1 MEREEGLWGTR
12 RHAAPPTPPEHL
24 AQQTLTHLGSSLL
37 STRQLRGE
45 QPSVISAA
53 APQWRQRAPEKWVW
67 CPAQQSGEGR
77 VKANPHSLFGLG
89 RCAVSN
95 RPPVPRGGACGGDRE
110 EEGTSAAKPPGP
122 LGRSIWVTAAN
133 LSLGSGPSLGWRHR
147 TGTCMRAER
156 DSVPSSLR
164 PRCARDR
171 LAQRPGRRGYARP
184 RVRSGDGDAER

>member
-1 MEREEGLWGTR
+1 MGDS
-12 RHAAPPTPPEHL
+12 AARCPAHSARTSCPTNAHPPGFFPPEHPPAAGRA
-24 AQQTLTHLGSSLL
+24 AQC
-37 STRQLRGE
+37 
-45 QPSVISAA
+45 
-53 APQWRQRAPEKWVW
+53 RQRSSPTVETA
-67 CPAQQSGEGR
+67 CSGEVGL
-77 VKANPHSLFGLG
+77 VPSPAEWGGAGKSEPHSLFGLG
-89 RCAVSN
+89 RCAVSS
-95 RPPVPRGGACGGDRE
+95 RPPVPWGGACGGDRE

-171 LAQRPGRRGYARP
+171 LARRPGRRDYARP